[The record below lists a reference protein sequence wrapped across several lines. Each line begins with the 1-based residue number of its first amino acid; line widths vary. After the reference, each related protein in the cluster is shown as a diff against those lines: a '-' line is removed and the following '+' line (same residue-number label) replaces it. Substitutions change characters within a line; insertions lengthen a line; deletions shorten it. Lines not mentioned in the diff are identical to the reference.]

1 MWRKVGR
8 KCRCSAFPC
17 TLFYLPLETPLL
29 IFSALMWRCVLNKID
44 LFSVKLHDFK
54 GPELEVLE
62 TVPWAKVAQLLL
74 FVINDHIP
82 NQGGHSGY
90 QCWNRISS
98 RGKKVKERERDRE
111 GAGQGLK
118 GKKPKLWI
126 RNLVN
131 VGFFKWFTLNIQ
143 WLKMNPKKRV
153 NCDNLLST
161 LGIKHISLDQKWFIL
176 DQQYKIFVLGSEYVY
191 ICWNFKNCLH
201 C

>member
-1 MWRKVGR
+1 
-8 KCRCSAFPC
+8 
-17 TLFYLPLETPLL
+17 
-29 IFSALMWRCVLNKID
+29 MWRCVLNKID

-74 FVINDHIP
+74 FLLMIIFQTKVDI
-82 NQGGHSGY
+82 
-90 QCWNRISS
+90 RAISVETEFLPGEKRS
-98 RGKKVKERERDRE
+98 KRERDRE

-143 WLKMNPKKRV
+143 
-153 NCDNLLST
+153 
-161 LGIKHISLDQKWFIL
+161 
-176 DQQYKIFVLGSEYVY
+176 
-191 ICWNFKNCLH
+191 
-201 C
+201 